1 VCNKHV
7 NNTYKI
13 TNKIIA
19 RRISIHLE
27 KQNLYPAEQKG
38 CHPGTRGYKD
48 QIMLPKA
55 IYENYKMRKKNLSVA
70 WIDYQKA
77 FDSFPCGLVEN
88 SIELVAANSK
98 IVRF

>member
-1 VCNKHV
+1 M
-7 NNTYKI
+7 YI
-13 TNKIIA
+13 TLNKIIA
-19 RRISIHLE
+19 RISIHLE
-27 KQNLYPAEQKG
+27 EQNLYPAEQKG

-55 IYENYKMRKKNLSVA
+55 IYEDCKMRKKNLSIA
-70 WIDYQKA
+70 CIDYQKA